1 MTVVRVYSCPII
13 YSLHHCSSWNVADLW
28 RLPFGAVAAY
38 NLGGKTLPFYRGFL
52 VSILELYH
60 HSQKVTDI

>member
-1 MTVVRVYSCPII
+1 MERCRFMAAAVWP
-13 YSLHHCSSWNVADLW
+13 
-28 RLPFGAVAAY
+28 VAAY